1 MPNAFA
7 QFFQSAEP
15 ARDNYLSR
23 LFAFFAEDI
32 VRAWCSCPL
41 ASYED
46 LGRPTL
52 LVQGETRGH
61 TLDFTLRKRVAGVP
75 LVAELKCELAYERC
89 RYLTL
94 ADPSQLL
101 HHHGKPAFAK
111 RLLSDEPSRPYQN
124 SPVFS
129 AGL

>member
-7 QFFQSAEP
+7 QFFRSAEP

-32 VRAWCSCPL
+32 VRAWCSYPL
-41 ASYED
+41 ARYED

-52 LVQGETRGH
+52 LGQGETRGH
-61 TLDFTLRKRVAGVP
+61 TLDFTLRKRETGVP
-75 LVAELKCELAYERC
+75 LVAELKSELAHEGY

-101 HHHGKPAFAK
+101 HHSGKPAFAK
-111 RLLSDEPSRPYQN
+111 LLQVARDQHR
-124 SPVFS
+124 
-129 AGL
+129 